1 MRRPKTIAPSNEPA
15 AISLVDRLEAG
26 WFRPAEVWTL
36 SGRGRSA
43 FYRDAKAGLIKIH
56 KIGTR
61 QAGCWGPD
69 VRRYIEAPLTE
80 SIKDAA

>member
-56 KIGTR
+56 KIGAR
-61 QAGCWGPD
+61 QAGVWGPD
-69 VRRYIEAPLTE
+69 VRRYLENPFTKPINR
-80 SIKDAA
+80 AA